1 MKLLLDEQVPWQLAA
16 LFPTEFEIKTVQQ
29 MGWAG
34 TKDGQLLQLAS
45 KDNFVA
51 LITADKNM
59 EYQQNH
65 EDLKIMVIVLIAQGN
80 RLQELQP
87 LIPGVLN
94 ILHHNSCAGIY
105 RVSV

>member
-1 MKLLLDEQVPWQLAA
+1 
-16 LFPTEFEIKTVQQ
+16 

-45 KDNFVA
+45 KYNFVA
-51 LITADKNM
+51 LITADKNL

-65 EDLKIMVIVLIAQGN
+65 EDFKIMVIVLIAQGN

-87 LIPGVLN
+87 LLPDVLN
-94 ILHHNSCAGIY
+94 VLNHNSSAGVY
-105 RVSV
+105 RVGT